1 MRSLIRFCLLSGLL
15 GCAVTEPSEN
25 GTIVGRCIIQ
35 PDGAATAVDQCPV
48 GQDLRCLPGT
58 DAGNGRVLA
67 RCCPT
72 RLSDAEC
79 AMRAGLTDA
88 GTPPADR

>member
-1 MRSLIRFCLLSGLL
+1 MRSMIRLCLLSSFL
-15 GCAVTEPSEN
+15 GCAVPAPSEN
-25 GTIVGRCIIQ
+25 GTIVARCIIQ

-58 DAGNGRVLA
+58 DAGNGQVLA

-72 RLSDAEC
+72 RLSDEVC
-79 AMRAGLTDA
+79 TVRAGLSD
-88 GTPPADR
+88 GGPPADR